1 MKISINMSLIRP
13 NKKKSRRRQVPVVVL
28 SPKLLTINELENCM
42 TTTEH
47 YYVSPTPTLGSNLL
61 LGRWANNRKMRG
73 YESDDEAEDTALKP
87 RVDVE
92 VPSWRVKEF
101 RPMSKRH
108 CRNFVSSEDT
118 SIVAVEKRHRR
129 HEYNERQIKRR
140 DLQRRKQESYI
151 LR

>member
-1 MKISINMSLIRP
+1 MSLIRT
-13 NKKKSRRRQVPVVVL
+13 NKKKSRRQVPVVVL

-73 YESDDEAEDTALKP
+73 YESDDEAVEDNASKP

-129 HEYNERQIKRR
+129 YEYNERQIKRR